1 MRCQRWLIVK
11 AEPTGLPVGLDGKA
25 VSFAVVHH
33 FEDGDA
39 LVKAD
44 FMEHE
49 LREVQADPRV
59 TVLPSLTADAK
70 HAHQRFHDKLKAKG
84 VALEQGD
91 VMLHALRKLRDANG
105 AAFDINLPF

>member
-11 AEPTGLPVGLDGKA
+11 AEPGGLPDGIDGKA

-39 LVKAD
+39 LIKAD
-44 FMEHE
+44 FMEHD
-49 LREVQADPRV
+49 LREVQADERV

-70 HAHQRFHDKLKAKG
+70 HAHQRFHDKLKAKD
-84 VALEQGD
+84 VALDQGD
-91 VMLHALRKLRDANG
+91 AMLQALRKLRDAHG
-105 AAFDINLPF
+105 ATFEVSLPF